1 MPYLY
6 ALLHKQD
13 PRHQSASSLSHDLQ
27 DLPDT
32 GANTDANTGAHNIAY
47 NTGADNIAYKE
58 IGAG

>member
-32 GANTDANTGAHNIAY
+32 GANTGANTGAHNIAY
-47 NTGADNIAYKE
+47 KK